1 MIFYFSATGNS
12 KYVADRIAAATG
24 DKTASITDC
33 CKGDGFSFDEAD
45 KTVGIVSP
53 TYAWGLP
60 IIVHEFL
67 KKLTLHTKPDY
78 LWFAATYGT
87 TPGQTGRFAED
98 ILNANGLSVSAKF
111 SVKMPDTWT
120 PIYDLS
126 DKSKVQRINEAAE
139 PQIDRIIRAIQNRAC
154 GDFMEK
160 KTPLLLAKAFYGLE
174 YDSMRKTSHF
184 TVEDT
189 CVGCGLCAR
198 NCPVSAIELREKRPV
213 WVKDECVMCLGC
225 LHHCPKFAIQYG
237 KRTKRHGQYRHF
249 EYENGGISR

>member
-24 DKTASITDC
+24 DKTISITDC
-33 CKGDGFSFDEAD
+33 CKGDGFFFDEAD

-60 IIVHEFL
+60 IIVREFL
-67 KKLTLHTKPDY
+67 QKLTLHTKPDY

-98 ILNANGLSVSAKF
+98 ILKAKGLSVSARF

-120 PIYDLS
+120 PIFDLS
-126 DKSKVQRINEAAE
+126 DKAKVSLINERAE
-139 PQIDRIIRAIQNRAC
+139 SEIDRIIEMVSGRET
-154 GDFMEK
+154 GDYMK
-160 KTPLLLAKAFYGLE
+160 SKIPLCLAKAVYGIE
-174 YDSMRKTSHF
+174 YDSMRKTKHF
-184 TVEDT
+184 AVEDS
-189 CVGCGLCAR
+189 CIGCGLCAR
-198 NCPVSAIELREKRPV
+198 NCLVSAIEIREKKPV
-213 WVKDECVMCLGC
+213 WVKDQCVMCLGC

-237 KRTKRHGQYRHF
+237 KRTKRHGQYTHPV
-249 EYENGGISR
+249 SK

>member
-12 KYVADRIAAATG
+12 KYVADRVAAAMG
-24 DKTASITDC
+24 DKTISITDC
-33 CKGDGFSFDEAD
+33 CKGGSFSFDEAD

-60 IIVHEFL
+60 IIVREFL
-67 KKLTLHTKPDY
+67 QKLTLSTKPDY

-98 ILNANGLSVSAKF
+98 LLNANGLSVSAKF

-139 PQIDRIIRAIQNRAC
+139 PQIDRIIRAIQNRTC
-154 GDFMEK
+154 GDFMEN

-174 YDSMRKTSHF
+174 YDSMRRTSHF

-189 CVGCGLCAR
+189 CIGCGLCAR
-198 NCPVSAIELREKRPV
+198 NCPVSAIEIREKRPV
-213 WVKDECVMCLGC
+213 WVKDKCVMCLRC

-237 KRTKRHGQYRHF
+237 KRTKQHGQYAHPV
-249 EYENGGISR
+249 SK

>member
-12 KYVADRIAAATG
+12 KYVADRIAAAAG
-24 DKTASITDC
+24 DKTISITDC

-53 TYAWGLP
+53 SYAWGLP
-60 IIVHEFL
+60 IIVREFL
-67 KKLTLHTKPDY
+67 QKLTLHTKPDY

-98 ILNANGLSVSAKF
+98 ILEANGLSVSAKF

-126 DKSKVQRINEAAE
+126 DKGKVQRINEAAE
-139 PQIDRIIRAIQNRAC
+139 RQIDRIIRAIQNRAC
-154 GDFMEK
+154 GDFMK
-160 KTPLLLAKAFYGLE
+160 NKTPLLLAKAFYGLE
-174 YDSMRKTSHF
+174 YDSMRRTSHF

-213 WVKDECVMCLGC
+213 WVKDARFQRCRDRPDWARFSTRRRRSFPHTGN
-225 LHHCPKFAIQYG
+225 PG
-237 KRTKRHGQYRHF
+237 R
-249 EYENGGISR
+249 

>member
-12 KYVADRIAAATG
+12 KYVADRIAVATG

-60 IIVHEFL
+60 IIVREFL
-67 KKLTLHTKPDY
+67 QKLTLHTKPDY

-120 PIYDLS
+120 PIFDLS
-126 DKSKVQRINEAAE
+126 DMAKVSLINERAE
-139 PQIDRIIRAIQNRAC
+139 SEIDRIIEMVSGRET
-154 GDFMEK
+154 GDYMK
-160 KTPLLLAKAFYGLE
+160 SKIPLCLAKAVYGIE
-174 YDSMRKTSHF
+174 YDSMRKTKHF
-184 TVEDT
+184 AVEDS
-189 CVGCGLCAR
+189 CIGCGLCAR
-198 NCPVSAIELREKRPV
+198 NCPVSAIEIRKKKPV

-237 KRTKRHGQYRHF
+237 KRTKQHGQYTHPV
-249 EYENGGISR
+249 SK

>member
-24 DKTASITDC
+24 DQTISITDC
-33 CKGDGFSFDEAD
+33 CKGDGFFFDEAD

-60 IIVHEFL
+60 IIVREFL
-67 KKLTLHTKPDY
+67 QKLTLHTKPDY

-98 ILNANGLSVSAKF
+98 LLNANGLSVSAKF

-126 DKSKVQRINEAAE
+126 DKSKVQRINKAAE
-139 PQIDRIIRAIQNRAC
+139 PQIDRIIRAIQSRAC
-154 GDFMEK
+154 GDFMEN
-160 KTPLLLAKAFYGLE
+160 KTPLLLAKEF
-174 YDSMRKTSHF
+174 
-184 TVEDT
+184 
-189 CVGCGLCAR
+189 
-198 NCPVSAIELREKRPV
+198 
-213 WVKDECVMCLGC
+213 
-225 LHHCPKFAIQYG
+225 
-237 KRTKRHGQYRHF
+237 
-249 EYENGGISR
+249 

>member
-24 DKTASITDC
+24 DKTISITDC
-33 CKGDGFSFDEAD
+33 CKGDSFSFEEAD

-60 IIVHEFL
+60 IIVRKFL
-67 KKLTLHTKPDY
+67 QKLTLHTKPDY

-87 TPGQTGRFAED
+87 TPGQTGKFAED

-120 PIYDLS
+120 PIFDLS
-126 DKSKVQRINEAAE
+126 DKARVSLINERAE
-139 PQIDRIIRAIQNRAC
+139 SEIDRIIEMVSGRET
-154 GDFMEK
+154 GDYMK
-160 KTPLLLAKAFYGLE
+160 SKIPLCLAKAVYGIE
-174 YDSMRKTSHF
+174 YDSMRKTKHF
-184 TVEDT
+184 AVEDS
-189 CVGCGLCAR
+189 CIGCGLCAR
-198 NCPVSAIELREKRPV
+198 NCPVSAIEIREKKPV
-213 WVKDECVMCLGC
+213 WVKDQCVMCLRC

-237 KRTKRHGQYRHF
+237 KRTKQHGQYTHPV
-249 EYENGGISR
+249 SK